1 MSRSV
6 SAIVATTTT
15 LIVAVGLTVGLV
27 AAGCRGPQR
36 NLDLEAQADHQS
48 PAAVGPVTEAS
59 SANRADTEEH
69 ESNEEPQ
76 EEIGADLFIPLT
88 KDTYEDLVLNVGK
101 PVVIVFGARKNK
113 CGQCDKLKE
122 RIVRVADEYRDEVS
136 FLMVDGNREKELTTK
151 FKATK
156 SPTVCILS
164 RGHEV
169 GRWQGLKTEDEL
181 RKLFDRLVGKR
192 RETEGGT

>member
-6 SAIVATTTT
+6 SAIVATVTA

-36 NLDLEAQADHQS
+36 NPDLEVQADHQS
-48 PAAVGPVTEAS
+48 PAAVEPVTEAS
-59 SANRADTEEH
+59 SENRADTEEH

-88 KDTYEDLVLNVGK
+88 KDTYEDLVVNAGK
-101 PVVIVFGARKNK
+101 PVVIVFGSRT
-113 CGQCDKLKE
+113 CGICRKLKE
-122 RIVRVADEYRDEVS
+122 RIVEVADEYRDDIS
-136 FLMVDGNREKELTTK
+136 FLLVDGNREEELTGE

-164 RGHEV
+164 RGREL

-181 RKLFDRLVGKR
+181 RERFDRLVGKR